1 MFHLRIFT
9 TNLIVLLIFKVERH
23 SNQELDSWEIK
34 VGRKECPIIL
44 QYGLHLIHTS
54 IIDQLLG
61 NFQTIST
68 ILKYQRCFVKMDSS
82 STSKST
88 TRLHLSQI
96 FETFIYINFEIKSDI
111 AAIYMAAFTP
121 INDNYLTAMCER
133 RRIKMRI
140 CDLHVS
146 SEREIEFWQRS
157 GFTDGS

>member
-1 MFHLRIFT
+1 MFHLRIFI
-9 TNLIVLLIFKVERH
+9 TNLQSWATFKPGTWLLRDKSWKERMPDNFTIWFASHTYFYNRPIVRQL
-23 SNQELDSWEIK
+23 SNNFNYSKISEI
-34 VGRKECPIIL
+34 
-44 QYGLHLIHTS
+44 
-54 IIDQLLG
+54 
-61 NFQTIST
+61 
-68 ILKYQRCFVKMDSS
+68 CFVKMDSS

-88 TRLHLSQI
+88 TRLLSQI

-121 INDNYLTAMCER
+121 INDNYLSAMCER

-157 GFTDGS
+157 GCTDGS